1 MLKQLIDESDDDVE
15 VISIVGGNNFNDNS
29 SELDDQMETG
39 SINDNFKNVF
49 YFPARINLRT
59 FLAEQVATVLLMS

>member
-1 MLKQLIDESDDDVE
+1 MIDGSDDDVE

-49 YFPARINLRT
+49 YFPARINLHT
-59 FLAEQVATVLLMS
+59 FLTEQVASVLSMS